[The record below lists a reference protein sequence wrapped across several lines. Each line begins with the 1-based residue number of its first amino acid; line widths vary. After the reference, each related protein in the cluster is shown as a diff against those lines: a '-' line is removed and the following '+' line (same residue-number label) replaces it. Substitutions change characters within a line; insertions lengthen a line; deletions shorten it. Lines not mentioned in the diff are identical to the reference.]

1 MIQILSTV
9 MQLFKGSR
17 FSMGAASRHLWPIS
31 VMRLTV
37 QRMYF
42 IAYEFC
48 FTSFKAEYKTYIFFK
63 GLQMKR

>member
-31 VMRLTV
+31 VMRLMV

-48 FTSFKAEYKTYIFFK
+48 SPPSRQSIKLTYFSKVFK
-63 GLQMKR
+63 

>member
-17 FSMGAASRHLWPIS
+17 FSMGAVSRHLWPIS

-48 FTSFKAEYKTYIFFK
+48 YL
-63 GLQMKR
+63 LQGRV